1 MVPAAIV
8 SGFATHQEKIM
19 RVFVTGATGFVG
31 AAVVRELLGAGHQV
45 LGLARSEAGAAAL
58 RTAGAAVHHGALEDL
73 DSLRRGA
80 AAADGVIHTAFNHD
94 FSKFAANCEQDRI
107 AIGALGEALHGSARP
122 LLVTTGLLGLA
133 PGRTARESDAAHVV
147 SAAVPRASE
156 QAAMALAEQGVHA
169 SVVRLA
175 PSVHGE
181 GDHGFVPMLI
191 DLARRKGVSAY
202 IGEGANRWPAVHRFD
217 AARVYRLA
225 LERGAR
231 GERYHAIAEEGVPF
245 REIAAAIGRR
255 LAMPV
260 TGVPAEQAAAHFAW
274 FTLFA
279 GLDAPASSAWTRA
292 VLGWV
297 PEEGTLLEDVDSARY
312 FK

>member
-1 MVPAAIV
+1 
-8 SGFATHQEKIM
+8 M

-31 AAVVRELLGAGHQV
+31 SAVVRELLAAGHTV
-45 LGLARSEAGAAAL
+45 LGLARSKAGAAAL
-58 RTAGAAVHHGALEDL
+58 RAAGAAVHHGSLDDL
-73 DSLRRGA
+73 DSLRSGA

-107 AIGALGEALHGSARP
+107 AIGSLGAALAGSQRP
-122 LLVTTGLLGLA
+122 LLVTSGLLGLA
-133 PGRTARESDAAHVV
+133 PGGVALEADAAHVV
-147 SAAVPRASE
+147 SATVPRASE
-156 QAAMALAEQGVHA
+156 QAAMALAAQGVHA

-191 DLARRKGVSAY
+191 DLARAKGISAY
-202 IGEGANRWPAVHRFD
+202 IDEGANRWPAVHRFD

-231 GERYHAIAEEGVPF
+231 GERYHAIAEQGVAL
-245 REIAAAIGRR
+245 RDIAAAIGRR
-255 LAMPV
+255 LGLPV
-260 TGVPAEQAAAHFAW
+260 TGVPAGDAAAHFGW

-279 GLDAPASSAWTRA
+279 GLDAPASSRWTRE
-292 VLGWV
+292 VLGWT
-297 PEEGTLLEDVDSARY
+297 PGRCALLEDVDSERY
-312 FK
+312 FPG

>member
-1 MVPAAIV
+1 MRPAGIV
-8 SGFATHQEKIM
+8 DAFATDQENIM

-31 AAVVRELLGAGHQV
+31 AAVVRELLGAGHAV
-45 LGLARSEAGAAAL
+45 VGLARSEAGAAAL
-58 RTAGAAVHHGALEDL
+58 RAAGAAVHHGALEDL

-80 AAADGVIHTAFNHD
+80 ADSDGVIHTAFNHD
-94 FSKFAANCEQDRI
+94 FSQFAANCEQDRV
-107 AIGALGEALHGSARP
+107 AIGALGEALRGSARP

-133 PGRTARESDAAHVV
+133 PGRVARESDAAHVV
-147 SAAVPRASE
+147 SAQVPRASE
-156 QAAMALAEQGVHA
+156 QAALALAEQGVQA
-169 SVVRLA
+169 SVVRLP

-191 DLARRKGVSAY
+191 DLARRKALSAW

-231 GERYHAIAEEGVPF
+231 GERYHAVAEEGVAF
-245 REIAAAIGRR
+245 RQIAAVIGQR
-255 LAMPV
+255 L
-260 TGVPAEQAAAHFAW
+260 GVPVAGVPVQAAAAHFAW
-274 FTLFA
+274 FAMFA
-279 GLDAPASSAWTRA
+279 GLDAPASSAWTRE

-297 PEEGTLLEDVDSARY
+297 PGQGRLLEEVDSECY
-312 FK
+312 FA

>member
-1 MVPAAIV
+1 
-8 SGFATHQEKIM
+8 M

-31 AAVVRELLGAGHQV
+31 SAVVRELLGAGHEV
-45 LGLARSEAGAAAL
+45 LGLTRSEAGAAAL
-58 RTAGAAVHHGALEDL
+58 RAAGAAVHHGSLEDP

-80 AAADGVIHTAFNHD
+80 TDSDGVIHTAFNHD
-94 FSKFAANCEQDRI
+94 FSRYAASCEQDRI
-107 AIGALGEALHGSARP
+107 VIGALGEALRGSSRP

-133 PGRTARESDAAHVV
+133 PGRTALESDAAHVV
-147 SAAVPRASE
+147 SEQVPRASE
-156 QAAMALAEQGVHA
+156 QAALALAGQGVHA

-191 DLARRKGVSAY
+191 DLARRKGLSAW
-202 IGEGANRWPAVHRFD
+202 IGDGANRWPAVHRVD
-217 AARVYRLA
+217 AARLYRLA

-231 GERYHAIAEEGVPF
+231 GERYHAIAEEGVLF

-255 LAMPV
+255 LGVPV
-260 TGVPAEQAAAHFAW
+260 AGVPAQEAAAHFEW

-279 GLDAPASSAWTRA
+279 GLDAPASSRWTRE

-297 PEEGTLLEDVDSARY
+297 PGEATLLEEVDSARY

>member
-1 MVPAAIV
+1 
-8 SGFATHQEKIM
+8 M

-31 AAVVRELLGAGHQV
+31 SAVVRELIAAGHQV
-45 LGLARSEAGAAAL
+45 LGMTRSDAGAAAL
-58 RTAGAAVHHGALEDL
+58 IEAGAAVHHGTLEDA

-80 AAADGVIHTAFNHD
+80 ADCDGVIHTAFNHD
-94 FSKFAANCEQDRI
+94 FSRYAASCEQDRM
-107 AIGALGEALHGSARP
+107 AIGALGEALRGSPRP
-122 LLVTTGLLGLA
+122 LLVTAGLLGLA
-133 PGRTARESDAAHVV
+133 PGREALESDAAHVV
-147 SAAVPRASE
+147 SEHVPRASE
-156 QAAMALAEQGVHA
+156 QAALALAEQGVHA

-191 DLARRKGVSAY
+191 DLARRKGMSAW
-202 IGEGANRWPAVHRFD
+202 IGDGANRWPAVHRLD
-217 AARVYRLA
+217 AARLYRLA

-255 LAMPV
+255 LK
-260 TGVPAEQAAAHFAW
+260 VPAAGLPAQEAAAHFDW

-279 GLDAPASSAWTRA
+279 GLDAPASSAWTRD
-292 VLGWV
+292 VLGWM
-297 PEEGTLLEDVDSARY
+297 PGQRTLLEDVDSERY
-312 FK
+312 FPA

>member
-1 MVPAAIV
+1 
-8 SGFATHQEKIM
+8 M

-58 RTAGAAVHHGALEDL
+58 RAAGAAVHHGALEDL
-73 DSLRRGA
+73 DSLRNGA
-80 AAADGVIHTAFNHD
+80 ASSDGVIHTAFNHD
-94 FSKFAANCEQDRI
+94 FSRFAANCEQDRI
-107 AIGALGEALHGSARP
+107 AIGALGEALRGSARS

-191 DLARRKGVSAY
+191 DLARRKGISAY
-202 IGEGANRWPAVHRFD
+202 IGEGANRWPAVHRLD

-260 TGVPAEQAAAHFAW
+260 TGVPPEQAAAHFEW

-297 PEEGTLLEDVDSARY
+297 PGEGTLLEDVDSARY